1 MSANSSITNNAW
13 LDQAVKDLQ
22 DAGITT
28 ARLDCLVLLEDETG
42 KDRAWLLAH
51 PEFVLTHAQV
61 KRLNTKI
68 VQRQSHLPLAY
79 IRGFTEFYGRQ
90 FVVSP
95 AVLEPRPESE
105 AMIELLQGLPILNPS
120 PDSSGKTI
128 DHNNIVKDVT
138 GVTIADVGA
147 GSGALGITAKLL
159 FPQARVDL
167 LEIDPAAIKI
177 AKINVIKYTTEISV
191 VKSDLLLQA
200 PVSYDILLCNLP
212 YVPDN
217 FRINPAAM
225 AEPKIAI
232 FGGLDGLDVYRRLF
246 DQTQKMAKK
255 PLYILCESLPPQHKS
270 LNAIAESA
278 QYRLMRAEDFIQVFT
293 RS

>member
-1 MSANSSITNNAW
+1 MTTAAW
-13 LDQAVKDLQ
+13 LHTSQQRLEAT
-22 DAGITT
+22 GIAT

-51 PEFVLTHAQV
+51 PEFVLDPAQL
-61 KRLNTKI
+61 KLLNTKI
-68 VQRQSHLPLAY
+68 VQRQSHMPLAY

-105 AMIELLQGLPILNPS
+105 TMVELLQTLPSLQ
-120 PDSSGKTI
+120 SSAGGS
-128 DHNNIVKDVT
+128 
-138 GVTIADVGA
+138 GVSIADVGT

-177 AKINVIKYTTEISV
+177 AKMNVIKFTPGVNV

-200 PVSYDILLCNLP
+200 PSIHDILLCNLP
-212 YVPDN
+212 YVPDE
-217 FRINPAAM
+217 FHINLAAM

-232 FGGLDGLDVYRRLF
+232 FGGPDGLDLYRRLF
-246 DQTQKMAKK
+246 SQIQKLTKK
-255 PLYILCESLPPQHKS
+255 PLYILCESLPPQHES
-270 LNAIAESA
+270 LNAIATA
-278 QYRLMRAEDFIQVFT
+278 AAYRLRQTKDFIQVFEGPGT
-293 RS
+293 AQETS

>member
-1 MSANSSITNNAW
+1 MSANLSITNNVW

-22 DAGITT
+22 GAGIAT

-95 AVLEPRPESE
+95 VVLEPRPESE
-105 AMIELLQGLPILNPS
+105 TMIDLLQGLPILNSS

-128 DHNNIVKDVT
+128 EPTGKIKDST
-138 GVTIADVGA
+138 DVTIADVGA

-167 LEIDPAAIKI
+167 LELDPAAIKI
-177 AKINVIKYTTEISV
+177 AKINVIKYTTKINV
-191 VKSDLLLQA
+191 VKSDLLSQA
-200 PVSYDILLCNLP
+200 PVDYDILLCNLP

-217 FRINPAAM
+217 FHINPAAM

-232 FGGLDGLDVYRRLF
+232 FGGADGLDIYRRLF
-246 DQTQKMAKK
+246 DQIQKKARR
-255 PLYILCESLPPQHKS
+255 PLYILCESLPPQHES
-270 LNAIAESA
+270 LSTIAESA
-278 QYRLMRAEDFIQVFT
+278 HYRLIKAEDFIQVFT